1 LGNDRQ
7 FHQFCM
13 LLGRDDLASDPRFTV
28 SSTRSEHRTALLPE
42 IEAELAK
49 WQSADLIAAMEAAK
63 LPAGRV
69 NSVPEAL
76 TLPQVAAREALQT
89 LERDDGTPVRFLGF
103 PGKFSVSPVNYRHAP
118 PRSAQDSRAVL
129 ADALGMGDAEIEALL
144 ASGVVA
150 DRL

>member
-1 LGNDRQ
+1 
-7 FHQFCM
+7 
-13 LLGRDDLASDPRFTV
+13 
-28 SSTRSEHRTALLPE
+28 
-42 IEAELAK
+42 
-49 WQSADLIAAMEAAK
+49 
-63 LPAGRV
+63 
-69 NSVPEAL
+69 
-76 TLPQVAAREALQT
+76 VAAREALQT